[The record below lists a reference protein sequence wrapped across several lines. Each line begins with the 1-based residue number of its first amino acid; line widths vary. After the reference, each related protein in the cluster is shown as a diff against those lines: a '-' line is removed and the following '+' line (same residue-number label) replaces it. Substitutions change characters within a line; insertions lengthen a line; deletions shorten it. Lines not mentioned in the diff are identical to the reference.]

1 MNALGA
7 IVLAA
12 GASERFGAENKL
24 LSNIDSEPLIRRV
37 VKEIIGSGITEVVI
51 VTGYDEARIAAALEG
66 LAIRRAFN
74 GDWQS
79 GMGTSV
85 AVGIAALHADIE
97 GAFVVPGDMPR
108 LTSSL
113 LVRLASTFKESGR
126 RRAVVFPVTASG
138 DQRNP
143 VLWPR
148 RYFPLLMSLCGPQG
162 GKQLLE
168 RSAGSCVAVQAEDD
182 RQLLDV
188 DEIED
193 LIVTRQSSQLN

>member
-1 MNALGA
+1 MRALGA
-7 IVLAA
+7 VVLAA

-24 LSNIDSEPLIRRV
+24 LTDIAGEPLIRRV
-37 VKEIIGSGITEVVI
+37 VRETIGSGIAEVVV
-51 VTGYDEARIAAALEG
+51 VTGHDRARIGAALEG
-66 LAIRRAFN
+66 LAIRRVHN
-74 GDWQS
+74 RDWRS

-85 AVGIAALHADIE
+85 AAGIGALRADIE

-113 LVRLASTFKESGR
+113 LVRLASAFKESG

-148 RYFPLLMSLCGPQG
+148 RYFPLLTSLCGPQG
-162 GKQLLE
+162 GKQLLRRLAE
-168 RSAGSCVAVQAEDD
+168 SCVAVRAEDD

-188 DEIED
+188 DEIDD
-193 LIVTRQSSQLN
+193 LIAARQSSELN